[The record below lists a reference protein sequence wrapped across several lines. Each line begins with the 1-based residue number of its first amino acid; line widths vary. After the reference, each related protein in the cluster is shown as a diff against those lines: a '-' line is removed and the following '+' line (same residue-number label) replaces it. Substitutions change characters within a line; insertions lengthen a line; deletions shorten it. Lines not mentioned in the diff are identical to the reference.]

1 MNAVEHGPDAM
12 AVYAVDTADA
22 WAVRQLDCGWI
33 RSDLGELS
41 DAGTSRPPG
50 RHLDRRLPAA
60 VAPHAYAE
68 VVTGWQ
74 EESGIAVAAG
84 WCGSTSAHLQAL
96 RSSVHSGHRGE
107 CRA

>member
-33 RSDLGELS
+33 RSDLGEFS
-41 DAGTSRPPG
+41 D
-50 RHLDRRLPAA
+50 
-60 VAPHAYAE
+60 
-68 VVTGWQ
+68 
-74 EESGIAVAAG
+74 
-84 WCGSTSAHLQAL
+84 AHLQAL